1 MNAKQINKKY
11 TGKYVDISK
20 QFDYEKQD
28 WNYTVNK
35 VYKEAHENTTLGEDV
50 GTSMEYRR

>member
-11 TGKYVDISK
+11 AGKYVDISK
-20 QFDYEKQD
+20 RFDYEKQVWD
-28 WNYTVNK
+28 YTVNK
-35 VYKEAHENTTLGEDV
+35 VYKEIHENTTLGEDV

>member
-28 WNYTVNK
+28 WNYGNK
-35 VYKEAHENTTLGEDV
+35 EQFEKRHFEIVIRIQRALEEF
-50 GTSMEYRR
+50 